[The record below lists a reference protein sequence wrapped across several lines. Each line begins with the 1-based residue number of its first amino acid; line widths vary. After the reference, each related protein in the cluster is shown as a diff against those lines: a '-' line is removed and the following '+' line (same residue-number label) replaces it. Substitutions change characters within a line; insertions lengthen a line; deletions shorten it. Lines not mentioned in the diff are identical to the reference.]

1 MDDKD
6 IIKLGLGI
14 VIVQAIVKLLKKII
28 KQPRPFGSSLKTYGM
43 PSSRTAIVF
52 FVVTYLIF
60 SLKRKTTNK
69 IIILLSVGLLSAFLK
84 WIMKEHSFVQLL
96 IGSLIGISA
105 GLIIKK
111 IV

>member
-28 KQPRPFGSSLKTYGM
+28 KQPRPFGNTLKTYGM

-52 FVVTYLIF
+52 FVITYLIF
-60 SLKRKTTNK
+60 SLKNKTTNK
-69 IIILLSVGLLSAFLK
+69 IIILLSVGLLSALLK

-96 IGSLIGISA
+96 IGGIIGFSF
-105 GLIIKK
+105 GYLLKK
-111 IV
+111 I

>member
-1 MDDKD
+1 MDDKN

-14 VIVQAIVKLLKKII
+14 IIVQAIVKLLKKII
-28 KQPRPFGSSLKTYGM
+28 RQPRPNGSTLKTYGM

-84 WIMKEHSFVQLL
+84 FIMKEHSFIQLL
-96 IGSLIGISA
+96 IGGIIGFSFGYLLKMI
-105 GLIIKK
+105 
-111 IV
+111 

>member
-14 VIVQAIVKLLKKII
+14 IIVQAIVKLLKKLI
-28 KQPRPFGSSLKTYGM
+28 KQQRPNGSTLKTYGM

-52 FVVTYLIF
+52 FVITYLIF

-84 WIMKEHSFVQLL
+84 FIMKEHSFIQLL
-96 IGSLIGISA
+96 IGGIIGITI
-105 GLIIKK
+105 GYIFKNLM
-111 IV
+111 